1 MSNFHR
7 NLPNH
12 IQPRF
17 LYGRALKDSS
27 FERWVEDEKFKAK
40 KRRSDHPAKLSITD
54 TGDAIEFIGLMICG
68 HSPIDLASLLESYF
82 ARQDYI
88 GRLGLHSRKSNLS
101 PMQHE
106 AIRDYRGRTEDFLMG
121 ARTLDDGTML
131 TDYFRVFDSLF
142 FNGTLKNLCSI
153 FLIRNQNF
161 VPLGQTRPPTTTSH
175 VAMKIEIRD
184 LFTFPGRCEV
194 LPLRE
199 RLASYIETLLHEM
212 LHAFFMIYSCP
223 CISCNVINESAQG
236 LGLLGHGESWL
247 RAALQLELAAK
258 TLLRVHLLSGL
269 FSLGRTESAEFD
281 TALSRRIIRRKS
293 GGLELEMGLS
303 QLSLQDG

>member
-7 NLPNH
+7 NLPSD

-17 LYGRALKDSS
+17 RYGRALKDSS

-54 TGDAIEFIGLMICG
+54 TGDAIEFTGLMICG
-68 HSPIDLASLLESYF
+68 HSPIDLASLLDSYF

-88 GRLGLHSRKSNLS
+88 GRLGLRSRKSNLS

-106 AIRDYRGRTEDFLMG
+106 AIRDFQATTEAFLTG
-121 ARTLDDGTML
+121 GRTLDDGTML
-131 TDYFRVFDSLF
+131 EVYFRIFDNLF
-142 FNGTLKNLCSI
+142 FNGTLENLCSVS
-153 FLIRNQNF
+153 LTRNQHF
-161 VPLGQTRPPTTTSH
+161 VPLGQIGPPKTTSQF
-175 VAMKIEIRD
+175 AMGIEIRD
-184 LFTFPGRCEV
+184 LLAFPRRWEV
-194 LPLRE
+194 FPLRE
-199 RLASYIETLLHEM
+199 WLASYIETLLHEM

-223 CISCNVINESAQG
+223 CTSCNVTNKSAQG
-236 LGLLGHGESWL
+236 LGLAGHGESWL

-269 FSLGRTESAEFD
+269 FSFGRTESAEFD
-281 TALSRRIIRRKS
+281 TALSLCFPRGPSEDLVQGI
-293 GGLELEMGLS
+293 S
-303 QLSLQDG
+303 QISLQDGYP